1 MDNIINSLP
10 KPILVFL
17 VLSGVVAFFFIFDPP
32 HTVCDTEEAAF
43 REKLIGQIFP
53 TVIKKNKIPPVLTR
67 TKEACQ
73 LGNSP
78 GSCYEYFM
86 VLKKVIDGVGKA
98 TSECTLQ
105 LFEMSEVKATLN
117 DGVEMM
123 VRLAWGVKPP
133 EPNLD
138 RFGWLQES
146 ELALF
151 CRMKNVY
158 IRSVGEEGWSELRQ
172 KLFTKLPGEE
182 IPLPSDPSKA
192 MAEPRK
198 ANTLFSEPDMF
209 RRSLF
214 SVKCDAF

>member
-1 MDNIINSLP
+1 M
-10 KPILVFL
+10 LVFL
-17 VLSGVVAFFFIFDPP
+17 VLLGVVGFFFIFSPP

-53 TVIKKNKIPPVLTR
+53 TIVKKNRIPPVLVR
-67 TKEACQ
+67 TKETCQ

-86 VLKKVIDGVGKA
+86 VLKKVMDGVGKA
-98 TSECTLQ
+98 TTGCSSQ
-105 LFEMSEVKATLN
+105 LFNINEVKATLN

-123 VRLAWGVKPP
+123 VRLAWGIKPP

-146 ELALF
+146 ELAIF

-158 IRSVGEEGWSELRQ
+158 IRAAGEEGWDQLRQ
-172 KLFTKLPGEE
+172 KIFTKLPGEE
-182 IPLPSDPSKA
+182 IPIPTDPSQV
-192 MAEPRK
+192 MAEPKK
-198 ANTLFSEPDMF
+198 ATSLLSEPDIF

-214 SVKCDAF
+214 SVKCDAY